1 MLTNERI
8 DMTLLFTRV
17 LQPLVCTVI
26 DRAQRGR
33 SGGARHWDTIEVFS

>member
-17 LQPLVCTVI
+17 LVGTVI
-26 DRAQRGR
+26 DRAQRDR
-33 SGGARHWDTIEVFS
+33 SGGARRWDTIEVF